1 MCEERWRGK
10 REGRKRLPRANTP
23 FQFLFVWVLLEQFKG
38 NSALDVAD
46 QEWYRTWICA
56 ALLAYHSLHRK
67 PEITAVSYQLHYPA
81 ANSILAKTKR
91 ELPSSLLGL
100 SPISPS

>member
-10 REGRKRLPRANTP
+10 REGRKRLPGANTP
-23 FQFLFVWVLLEQFKG
+23 IPVSVCLFGFSSSSSK
-38 NSALDVAD
+38 A
-46 QEWYRTWICA
+46 I
-56 ALLAYHSLHRK
+56 LHWMWLIRSGTEPGFVQPLYRK

-81 ANSILAKTKR
+81 AYSILAKTKH